1 MGIIFHPGDTLE
13 YLNEYGK
20 KEPLIRV
27 IDLHRHFQMGS
38 ETVHALD
45 GVTLTAAEG
54 EFLGVMG
61 PSGSGKSTLLHLLG
75 GWIGPSR
82 ALSWCAAGTSPPWTR
97 TPWPKYRRRMVGFVF
112 QTFNLIPT
120 MTALQNVGF
129 PMTSDP
135 KGLRDLQA
143 QEP

>member
-75 GWIGPSR
+75 GAGSAHLGLYPGVRPGHHHPGRERPGRIPPPNGGFCISDLQSHPDDD
-82 ALSWCAAGTSPPWTR
+82 CAAERGVP
-97 TPWPKYRRRMVGFVF
+97 Y
-112 QTFNLIPT
+112 
-120 MTALQNVGF
+120 
-129 PMTSDP
+129 D
-135 KGLRDLQA
+135 LR
-143 QEP
+143 P